1 MQSTYSGHEGAASAS
16 LLFDPTGGGPAILTE
31 IAVWE
36 EHRGKGWASELLRQI
51 CQEADREGLTLLL
64 SVEPGPRGLSYEA
77 LAAWYRRHGF
87 EIGQPAGANDPS
99 ILIRLPQAAV

>member
-1 MQSTYSGHEGAASAS
+1 MQSTYSGHGGAASAS
-16 LLFDPTGGGPAILTE
+16 LLFDPTNDGPAILTE

-77 LAAWYRRHGF
+77 LAEWYQRCGF
-87 EIGQPAGANDPS
+87 EVGHPTETADPA